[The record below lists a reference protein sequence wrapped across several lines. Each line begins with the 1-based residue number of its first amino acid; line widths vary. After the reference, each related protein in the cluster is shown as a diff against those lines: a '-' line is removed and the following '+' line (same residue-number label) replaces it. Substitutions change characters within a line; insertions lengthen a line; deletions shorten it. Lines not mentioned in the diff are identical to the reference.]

1 MSCATGVSPVI
12 VAESTTGEL
21 QDMEALLKSFRAHN
35 LDGVGKLALLDRFDT
50 KYLVPSE
57 LLPTIMAALQA
68 DYTVL
73 EIDGNR
79 LMQYETVY
87 FDTSEFRYYRQH
99 HSRKKT
105 RAKIRCRTYVDS
117 GDSFLEVKRKNNKNM
132 TEKTRIPAASND
144 PLHDALNLGFFQNEL
159 ESSAM
164 ADLKDRVIV
173 GYRRVSMQSLRYGE
187 RVSID
192 LGLEA
197 ERVDGESRFKLNNL
211 AVVELKQ
218 GRVNRDS
225 QLYKTMRALGLR
237 PVSISKYCVACALLY
252 SSDLKFNSF
261 KEIIGRLKPFISN
274 EVGVLN
280 NA

>member
-1 MSCATGVSPVI
+1 MM
-12 VAESTTGEL
+12 VAENASSEL
-21 QDMEALLKSFRAHN
+21 QDMKALLKGFRAHD
-35 LDGVGKLALLDRFDT
+35 LEGVGKLALLDRFDT
-50 KYLVPSE
+50 KYLVPCE
-57 LLPTIMAALQA
+57 LLPRIMAALQS

-73 EIDGNR
+73 EIDGKQ

-132 TEKTRIPAASND
+132 TEKTRISAASND
-144 PLHDALNLGFFQNEL
+144 PLHDALSLRFFQNEFDDG
-159 ESSAM
+159 AM
-164 ADLKDRVIV
+164 ADLKDRLMV
-173 GYRRVSMQSLRYGE
+173 GYRRVSLQSLRYSE

-197 ERVDGESRFKLNNL
+197 ERVDGESRFELHNL

-218 GRVNRDS
+218 ARVNRDS
-225 QLYKTMRALGLR
+225 QMYKTMRALGLR

-252 SSDLKFNSF
+252 SSELKFNSF
-261 KEIIGRLKPFISN
+261 KEIVGKLKPYISN

>member
-1 MSCATGVSPVI
+1 MRVTDTAAS
-12 VAESTTGEL
+12 EL
-21 QDMEALLKSFRAHN
+21 RDMEDLLKGFKAHD
-35 LDGVGKLALLDRFDT
+35 LEGVGKLALLDRFDT
-50 KYLVPSE
+50 KYLVPCE
-57 LLPTIMAALQA
+57 LLPWIMAVLQA

-105 RAKIRCRTYVDS
+105 RAKVRCRTYVDS
-117 GDSFLEVKRKNNKNM
+117 GNSFLEIKRKNNKDM
-132 TEKTRIPAASND
+132 TEKTRIPATSND
-144 PLHDALNLGFFQNEL
+144 PLQDALSLGFLQKEL
-159 ESSAM
+159 DDNAM
-164 ADLKDRVIV
+164 VDLKDRLMV
-173 GYRRVSMQSLRYGE
+173 GYRRVSLQSLMYNE

-197 ERVDGESRFKLNNL
+197 VRVDGESRFKLHNL

-218 GRVNRDS
+218 ARINRNS
-225 QLYKTMRALGLR
+225 QVYKTMRALGLR
-237 PVSISKYCVACALLY
+237 QVSISKYCIACALLY
-252 SSDLKFNSF
+252 SSELKFNSF
-261 KEIIGRLKPFISN
+261 KEIIGRLKPFMSKD
-274 EVGVLN
+274 VGVLN